1 MKVSKEIA
9 KKAAEYEEAKKK
21 ADKLYEELE
30 AWSNENGFEDFY
42 INDFGIVEEPEGE
55 EQKEGEYCDQWRHG
69 EDWYTGTYYYPIEG
83 SDKYVAYTY
92 ES

>member
-42 INDFGIVEEPEGE
+42 INDF
-55 EQKEGEYCDQWRHG
+55 
-69 EDWYTGTYYYPIEG
+69 
-83 SDKYVAYTY
+83 
-92 ES
+92 

>member
-55 EQKEGEYCDQWRHG
+55 EQKEGEYCKQFMRF
-69 EDWYTGTYYYPIEG
+69 EDSGSGTYYYPIENSTQYMWVG
-83 SDKYVAYTY
+83 YSF
-92 ES
+92 

>member
-42 INDFGIVEEPEGE
+42 INDFGIVVQQRELVT
-55 EQKEGEYCDQWRHG
+55 HIS
-69 EDWYTGTYYYPIEG
+69 TLF
-83 SDKYVAYTY
+83 
-92 ES
+92 